1 MRSWNGWTGF
11 AAMLVLIVGAIDV
24 FEGLI
29 AVIRKH
35 YYVLTPNQVIIFDT
49 RSWGWIT
56 IAIGAAVMLVGLAL
70 AGRASWA
77 RWTALVLISFN
88 LVEQLG
94 WLGSSGYPL
103 WTLTV
108 IALGLLA
115 LYGLMVRWGDNE
127 PAVS

>member
-1 MRSWNGWTGF
+1 
-11 AAMLVLIVGAIDV
+11 
-24 FEGLI
+24 
-29 AVIRKH
+29 
-35 YYVLTPNQVIIFDT
+35 
-49 RSWGWIT
+49 
-56 IAIGAAVMLVGLAL
+56 
-70 AGRASWA
+70 
-77 RWTALVLISFN
+77 LVLISFN

-94 WLGSSGYPL
+94 WLGSSAYPL